1 MQTKKGRNSLLTL
14 LIFLVILGFNFYR
27 DRQSGSNHSNNDS
40 RTSQV
45 TKQAQEADQ
54 GKTITDS
61 GKSGEKPYDQKT
73 YDELAQLDFKSGD
86 YAVKTVNH
94 NQSTVNLSEWQT
106 SHAVYGNLDQL
117 NRTTFVT
124 AYVDKSNLGK
134 SEGRDPQRWQPT
146 GWHQKFID
154 GQPIYNRGHLLAYTS
169 SFNLDMDGNF
179 KRGEQGSIDNPKNL
193 GTQSAFSNQQV
204 QTTFE
209 TDVRNAQKLN
219 GNKVIYQIVT
229 VFRGAEKMP
238 RGYWLQ
244 AKDSKGTLNFN
255 VYEFNVQ
262 PGVQFDYATG
272 ASKVDRGL
280 KVKWNDQ
287 TY

>member
-1 MQTKKGRNSLLTL
+1 MKLDKKTKSILTVIVFVL
-14 LIFLVILGFNFYR
+14 ILGYQFYQ
-27 DRQSGSNHSNNDS
+27 DRKQSNQSNEP
-40 RTSQV
+40 RTTQV
-45 TKQAQEADQ
+45 GREADQ
-54 GKTITDS
+54 GKSINDS
-61 GKSGEKPYDQKT
+61 GKTSGDKPYDQNT
-73 YDELAQLDFKSGD
+73 YNELAQLDFKSGD
-86 YAVKTVNH
+86 YAVKTVN
-94 NQSTVNLSEWQT
+94 NNKSTVNLNDWKS
-106 SHAVYGNLDQL
+106 SHVVYGNLDQL

-124 AYVDKSNLGK
+124 AYIDKSNLGK
-134 SEGRDPQRWQPT
+134 SEGRDAQRWQPT
-146 GWHQKFID
+146 GWHQKFVD
-154 GQPIYNRGHLLAYTS
+154 GKPIYNRGHLLAYTS

-209 TDVRNAQKLN
+209 TDIRNAQKIN

-229 VFRGAEKMP
+229 VFRGDEKMP

-244 AKDSKGTLNFN
+244 AKDSKGTLDFN

-262 PGVQFDYATG
+262 PGMQFDYTTG

-280 KVKWNDQ
+280 KVKWNNE